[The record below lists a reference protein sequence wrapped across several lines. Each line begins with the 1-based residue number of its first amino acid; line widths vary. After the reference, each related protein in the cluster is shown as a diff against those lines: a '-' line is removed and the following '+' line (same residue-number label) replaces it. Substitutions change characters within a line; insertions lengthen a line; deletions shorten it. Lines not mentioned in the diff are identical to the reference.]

1 MRFILFKGQS
11 QYGSLRLHIDQL
23 AAALT
28 GLGHEAAIIDLT
40 ASDAIAQ
47 LNASFQARPDAY
59 FGIGGVGSDLKTGEA
74 SVYDA
79 LGVVYASLYVD
90 HPIHH
95 IPRLSTPIK
104 RNAALFLD
112 RSHVQFMTAWTKGR
126 GFSQLGFLPPG
137 ANELAEPL
145 DTSDEAFAKRDIPV
159 LFTGTYRGA
168 PAMPWRQEADTPA
181 RTAIEAVAQR
191 MAADARLP
199 LLDALRLALAD
210 EFQAELTPELFKDFL
225 PLLQAPQAFAE
236 ACHRDR
242 LLHELGR
249 GGAPLTIYGAGWEPL
264 LGLYPS
270 FAYGGVGSFEETLH
284 LLRRARL
291 VLNANNGFVAGGHE
305 RVFTAMCG
313 GAAVLSDE
321 SKYYAEAFKPGR
333 EMATYG
339 WNRLD
344 AVPGQIAD
352 LLADPAGLAAMARAG
367 AKRAQAEHSWTAR
380 AAKLVKTIKQA

>member
-1 MRFILFKGQS
+1 MRFILYKGQS

-23 AAALT
+23 AAALA
-28 GLGHEAAIIDLT
+28 GLGHGAEIIDLT
-40 ASDAIAQ
+40 AADAVAQ
-47 LNASFQARPDAY
+47 LNASFQSPPDCY
-59 FGIGGVGSDLKTGEA
+59 FGIGGVGSDVKANDA

-95 IPRLSTPIK
+95 IPRLSTPIR

-112 RSHVQFMTAWTKGR
+112 RSHVQFMTAWTRGKGL
-126 GFSQLGFLPPG
+126 SQLGFLPPG

-145 DTSDEAFAKRDIPV
+145 DTSDEAFARRDIPV
-159 LFTGTYRGA
+159 LFTGTYRGT

-199 LLDALRLALAD
+199 LLDALKLALAD
-210 EFQAELTPELFKDFL
+210 EFQAELTGDLFNDFV

-236 ACHRDR
+236 AYHRDR
-242 LLHELGR
+242 LLHALGR
-249 GGAPLTIYGAGWEPL
+249 GGTPLTIYGAGWEPL
-264 LGLYPS
+264 LAAYPS
-270 FAYGGVGSFEETLH
+270 FTHGGLGSFEETLH

-313 GAAVLSDE
+313 GAAVISDE

-333 EMATYG
+333 EMATYA
-339 WNRLD
+339 WSKLE
-344 AVPGQIAD
+344 AVPGQIAG
-352 LLADPAGLAAMARAG
+352 LLADPTALAALARAG
-367 AKRAQAEHSWTAR
+367 AKRALAEHSWTAR
-380 AAKLVKTIKQA
+380 AAKLVKTIKLV